1 MECTLKQFDHSRLD
15 LRSSFRA
22 REPHL
27 GYARTVWDPWMDKH
41 LRQKEAV
48 QRPAIGT
55 IRKKNCWERTPATV
69 TNLLNDL
76 DWPPLQDR
84 RKIAGLTLFHKVVH

>member
-22 REPHL
+22 GEPHL
-27 GYARTVWDPWMDKH
+27 ECARTVWDPWMDKH

-48 QRPAIGT
+48 QRPAFGT

-84 RKIAGLTLFHKVVH
+84 RKIARLTLFHKVIH